1 MAVALDVEELLI
13 MLSLSCPEEE
23 EEKKGGGEEYA
34 SQFLVRYEF
43 QKVYTFW
50 ALFDINLDRNLEFNR
65 YNKLLKCELML
76 QPAYFASKLI
86 ARG

>member
-1 MAVALDVEELLI
+1 VEELLI

-43 QKVYTFW
+43 QKVCTF
-50 ALFDINLDRNLEFNR
+50 
-65 YNKLLKCELML
+65 
-76 QPAYFASKLI
+76 
-86 ARG
+86 

>member
-43 QKVYTFW
+43 QKVYTF
-50 ALFDINLDRNLEFNR
+50 
-65 YNKLLKCELML
+65 
-76 QPAYFASKLI
+76 
-86 ARG
+86 